1 MTKKVTG
8 ETICAVFQK
17 FSGSEKLYGYERVDI
32 KIFRRVF
39 FVSQCLKVP
48 VRESLSV
55 LLVSGIEK
63 LWIRGVGEHQGF
75 P

>member
-39 FVSQCLKVP
+39 
-48 VRESLSV
+48 LSH
-55 LLVSGIEK
+55 SA
-63 LWIRGVGEHQGF
+63 
-75 P
+75 